1 MIADEKESSFKGVAS
16 VIKEEKHRAHLIPLG
31 GKKETSYDVIN
42 IYSEF
47 RTWHRKIFDLASLI
61 ALWSLSLAPTAVGC
75 ATLHILLYLCI
86 MFVNR
91 RFDDIRA
98 HKNNI

>member
-47 RTWHRKIFDLASLI
+47 RTWHRKNL
-61 ALWSLSLAPTAVGC
+61 
-75 ATLHILLYLCI
+75 
-86 MFVNR
+86 
-91 RFDDIRA
+91 
-98 HKNNI
+98 